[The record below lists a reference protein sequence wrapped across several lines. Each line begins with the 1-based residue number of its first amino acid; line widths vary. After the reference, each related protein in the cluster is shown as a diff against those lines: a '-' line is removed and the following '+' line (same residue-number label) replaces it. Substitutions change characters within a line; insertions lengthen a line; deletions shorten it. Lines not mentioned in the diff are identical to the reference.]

1 MFSEKSFCKGADILS
16 NADEYIQKF
25 KELEAIVK
33 ETFGLN
39 DWDSVTNFLSK
50 RDEYRPF
57 REEIKYCQEVRNLLQ
72 HKQKIGGEYPVE
84 PTREMIVFLENTI
97 NSLKNRKKCS
107 EIMIRTEKLFYR
119 KRNDSIHSTLEQMR
133 KIPSGHVPVLD
144 ENGKVIGVFTAVS
157 FLNIMADRKGEPL
170 PEGFSF
176 SEAEKYIAFDHHD
189 SEVYRFVTGELYVDE
204 LKDVFE
210 HTYSGGKR
218 LAMVFVTTNGQKDG
232 KLLGTIS
239 PWDVLGKTL

>member
-1 MFSEKSFCKGADILS
+1 MT

-25 KELEAIVK
+25 KELESVVK

-50 RDEYRPF
+50 KDEYRPF

-84 PTREMIVFLENTI
+84 PTREMITFLEKTI
-97 NSLKNRKKCS
+97 DSLKNRKKCR
-107 EIMIRTEKLFYR
+107 EIMIPLNRLCFKRTT
-119 KRNDSIHSTLEQMR
+119 DSIIETLFEMR

-144 ENGKVIGVFTAVS
+144 ENNRVSGVFTAVS
-157 FLNIMADRKGEPL
+157 FLNIMADRRGKRIDPDFL
-170 PEGFSF
+170 F
-176 SEAEKYIAFDHHD
+176 SEAEKYISFDHHD
-189 SEVYRFVTGELYVDE
+189 SEVYRFIKGDLYVDE
-204 LKDVFE
+204 LKDIFE

-218 LAMVFVTTNGQKDG
+218 LAMVFITGNGKPDG

-239 PWDVLGKTL
+239 PWDILGKENIQ

>member
-1 MFSEKSFCKGADILS
+1 MT

-33 ETFGLN
+33 DTFGLN

-84 PTREMIVFLENTI
+84 PSREMINFLQKTI
-97 NSLKNRKKCS
+97 DSLKDRKTCG
-107 EIMIRTEKLFYR
+107 EIMVPMNRLFY
-119 KRNDSIHSTLEQMR
+119 KKTSDSVKGTLGRMT
-133 KIPSGHVPVLD
+133 KIPTGHVPVLD
-144 ENGKVIGVFTAVS
+144 ENGKVCGVFTAVS
-157 FLNIMADRKGEPL
+157 FLHIIADKKGEPL
-170 PEGFSF
+170 GSDYSF
-176 SEAEKYIAFDHHD
+176 ADAKNYVSFEHHS
-189 SEVYRFVTGELYVDE
+189 SEVYRFVERNLYVDE
-204 LKDVFE
+204 LKDIFE
-210 HTYSGGKR
+210 KTYSGGKR
-218 LAMVFVTTNGQKDG
+218 LAMVFVTSNGKENG

-239 PWDVLGKTL
+239 PWDVLGK